1 MTSSP
6 HQLLEQAKL
15 DNAQIGFSTVFANRL
30 SVAPEA
36 IAQLAMR
43 VPSSNAQEEMPFLG
57 DIPMLEEWLDDRK
70 FSKLRAEKI
79 TIRNRDY
86 AAGIRVHRNDVMD
99 DRLGLVMPKVM
110 MLADRARQHVSK
122 SLVELLLN
130 GFDGNDFP
138 TISDGLAYDGD
149 FFFSTSHQD
158 GQGPSQSNTQTE
170 ALDAAAYNGARTAM
184 QSLQDEEGQPLE
196 ISGNTLIVGPS
207 NERTALEIVQA
218 GLIDQ
223 GGASGI
229 ENVFRGTANVVVSQR
244 LVGTY
249 AAYWFLADLAQ
260 PVRPLVWL
268 DREAPQFV
276 AQNRLDSESVFMQNL
291 LRFGAQY
298 RAGYGYGLWQFI
310 HGSIGTT

>member
-1 MTSSP
+1 MPSSP
-6 HQLLEQAKL
+6 HQLLQQAKL
-15 DNAQIGFSTVFANRL
+15 DNAQIGFSTVFNNRL
-30 SVAPEA
+30 GAAPEPLV
-36 IAQLAMR
+36 QLAMR
-43 VPSSNAQEEMPFLG
+43 IPSSNAQEEMPFLG

-86 AAGIRVHRNDVMD
+86 AAGIRVHRNDIMD

-110 MLADRARQHVSK
+110 MLADRARQHVAK

-138 TISDGLAYDGD
+138 LVSDGLAYDGQ
-149 FFFSTSHQD
+149 FFFSATHKD
-158 GQGPSQSNTQTE
+158 GNGPTQTNTSTE
-170 ALDAAAYNGARTAM
+170 ILDAAAYEAARSAM
-184 QSLQDEEGQPLE
+184 QSLQDEERQPLE
-196 ISGNTLIVGPS
+196 IGGNTLIVGPS

-218 GLIDQ
+218 GIIDQ
-223 GGASGI
+223 GGASGV
-229 ENVFRGTANVVVSQR
+229 ENVFKGTARVVVSQR

-260 PVRPLVWL
+260 PVRPTVWL
-268 DREAPQFV
+268 DRESPQFV
-276 AQNRLDSESVFMQNL
+276 AQNRLDSESAFMRNL
-291 LRFGAQY
+291 FRFGAQY

-310 HGSIGTT
+310 YGSIGTT